1 MRIGSINLG
10 SGNIGTGL
18 VVGAGAAILAP
29 IVMPLVGGL
38 LKTVTKGVIKTGLL
52 AYEGG
57 KGVVATTTTTFQDLA
72 AEAKAELSE
81 GGAPAVAAPKA
92 KPATP
97 AKKTKP
103 KSAKKK
109 TG

>member
-1 MRIGSINLG
+1 MRIGSINIG

-18 VVGAGAAILAP
+18 IVGAGAAILAP
-29 IVMPLVGGL
+29 IAMPLVGGL

-57 KGVVATTTTTFQDLA
+57 KGVVTTTATAFQDLT
-72 AEAKAELSE
+72 AEAKAELSQ
-81 GGAPAVAAPKA
+81 GGAPAAAAPKA

-97 AKKTKP
+97 DKKTKP
-103 KSAKKK
+103 KTAKKK

>member
-10 SGNIGTGL
+10 SGNIGAGL
-18 VVGAGAAILAP
+18 IVGAGAAILAP

-38 LKTVTKGVIKTGLL
+38 FKTVAKSVIKTGLI

-57 KGVVATTTTTFQDLA
+57 KGGVAITATTFQDLT

-81 GGAPAVAAPKA
+81 GSAPAVAAPKA

-97 AKKTKP
+97 DKKTKP
-103 KSAKKK
+103 KTAKKK

>member
-38 LKTVTKGVIKTGLL
+38 LKTVTKEVIKTGLL

-57 KGVVATTTTTFQDLA
+57 KGVVASTATTFQDLT
-72 AEAKAELSE
+72 AEAKAELSDS
-81 GGAPAVAAPKA
+81 GAPAVAAPKA
-92 KPATP
+92 KPTAP
-97 AKKTKP
+97 AKKAKP
-103 KSAKKK
+103 KTTKKK